1 MRHRKKLI
9 HLGRQVG
16 HRRLMLA
23 NMACSLIEHKSINTT
38 ATKAKALQRYIE
50 PIITKSRT
58 DSVHNRRLAFK
69 LLRNKKAVTELFNE
83 VSTKVGNR
91 PGGYTRVIKLGN
103 RLGDHAEM
111 AIIELTD
118 YNHLYKIEKPSKSS
132 RRTRRSKKSIE
143 SKDTLNQNPQESLE
157 SKEEIGEKT

>member
-103 RLGDHAEM
+103 RLGD
-111 AIIELTD
+111 
-118 YNHLYKIEKPSKSS
+118 
-132 RRTRRSKKSIE
+132 
-143 SKDTLNQNPQESLE
+143 
-157 SKEEIGEKT
+157 

>member
-9 HLGRQVG
+9 HLGRKVG

-38 ATKAKALQRYIE
+38 TTKAKALQRYIE

-69 LLRNKKAVTELFNE
+69 LLRNKKVVTELFNE
-83 VSTKVGNR
+83 VSAKVGNR

-103 RLGDHAEM
+103 RLGD
-111 AIIELTD
+111 
-118 YNHLYKIEKPSKSS
+118 
-132 RRTRRSKKSIE
+132 
-143 SKDTLNQNPQESLE
+143 
-157 SKEEIGEKT
+157 